1 MPTAD
6 DDMARNCAKSFCENF
21 LKAGGLR
28 WEFQYVT
35 WIAENEYI
43 LINFSCQALLIP
55 QGIVWSIVRVV
66 MRRNDVSVFGIF

>member
-28 WEFQYVT
+28 LEFRYYVI
-35 WIAENEYI
+35 WIAGNESSY
-43 LINFSCQALLIP
+43 FS
-55 QGIVWSIVRVV
+55 
-66 MRRNDVSVFGIF
+66 